1 MTRRQFGALGPA
13 MGLMAVLPRA
23 EHAWRRLLALFDKA
37 LV

>member
-1 MTRRQFGALGPA
+1 